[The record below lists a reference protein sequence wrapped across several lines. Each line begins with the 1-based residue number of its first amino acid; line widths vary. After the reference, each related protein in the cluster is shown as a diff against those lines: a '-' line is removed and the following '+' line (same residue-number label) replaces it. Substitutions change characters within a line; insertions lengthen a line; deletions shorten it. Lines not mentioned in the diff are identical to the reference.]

1 MADRGFE
8 LTEKALAELEKKIA
22 GVYQKAVS
30 EVQDKL
36 DDYLRRFETKD
47 KIKQEQVAAGKITQA
62 EYTEWRTG
70 QLMMGKRWESL
81 RNELAEDLHR
91 ANETARDLVNRTM
104 PDVYAQNHNY
114 ASYAV
119 EHATKLD
126 TSYTLYDKDAVARIV
141 RDDPALLPPP
151 GARMKARIAAGQDVA
166 WQEGQ
171 LQSTILQGIVQGES
185 IPNLSKRIARE
196 MGETNHKATIRY
208 ARTSV
213 TAAQNAGRLD
223 AYTRAS
229 DMGIKMQQTWVATLD
244 NRTRHEHRMLDG
256 QTVDIDEPFVVEG
269 EKIRYPGDP
278 AAAPHLIW
286 NCRCTT
292 IAQIKGYPR
301 DLTDTDLRHDAHL
314 GRMTYDE
321 WLEDKATSHSI
332 TKQEEI
338 AREMER
344 RTIRE
349 DYRR

>member
-8 LTEKALAELEKKIA
+8 LTEELLAALEKKVA

-30 EVQDKL
+30 DVQDKM
-36 DDYLRRFETKD
+36 DDYLRRFEVKD
-47 KIKQEQVAAGKITQA
+47 KIKQEQLAAGKITEA
-62 EYTEWRTG
+62 EYTQWRTG
-70 QLMMGKRWESL
+70 QLMMGKRWEAL
-81 RNELAEDLHR
+81 RAELAEDLHR
-91 ANETARDLVNRTM
+91 ANETARKLISDTM
-104 PDVYAQNHNY
+104 PDIYALNHNY
-114 ASYAV
+114 STYAV
-119 EHATKLD
+119 ERATRLN
-126 TSYTLYDKDAVARIV
+126 TSYTLYERDTVARIV
-141 RDDPALLPPP
+141 KDNPALLPPP
-151 GARMKARIAAGQDVA
+151 GARMKARIAAGKDIA

-171 LQSTILQGIVQGES
+171 LQSTVLQGILQGES

-196 MGETNHKATIRY
+196 MGETNHAATIRY

-292 IAQIKGYPR
+292 ITQIKSYPR
-301 DLTDTDLRHDAHL
+301 DLTDTGLRHDSHL
-314 GRMTYDE
+314 GGMTYDE
-321 WLEDKATSHSI
+321 WKDAHATSDSI

-338 AREMER
+338 ARGMAR
-344 RTIRE
+344 RTIAE
-349 DYRR
+349 DYKR